1 MTVFNIDRMFQPRG
15 VAVVGASERA
25 ASLGSSLMRNL
36 IDGGYQGQ
44 IYPVHPEYEE
54 VFGLPCFPSVKAIEK
69 PVDLVVVAVPIRRVP
84 DIIRESS
91 SIGAGGAIVI
101 SAGGKE
107 TGSTGAAIE
116 ETIRRA
122 AAENHLRIVGPNCLG
137 LVCSQSRLN
146 ATFASCM
153 PYPGKVAFVSQSGAI
168 CTSVL
173 DFSLKAHIG
182 FSYFVSLGSML
193 DVDFGDMIDYVGAD
207 PNVSSIVLYIEN
219 LAHIRN
225 FMSAA
230 RRVSRIKPII
240 ALKAGRSQAGAK
252 AAASHTGALASEDAV
267 YDAAFK
273 RAGIVRVKT
282 FEELFDCSAFLAKQP
297 TPKGCRLAIV
307 TNAGG
312 PGVMAVDALADY
324 QAEPAVLEPETI
336 EALDQLL
343 PPYWSRGNP
352 VDILG
357 DASAERYQKV
367 AEVLLKARGVDGLL
381 VMLSP
386 QAMTNPSHVA
396 RVLAD
401 YFKGKRFPVFTA
413 WMGGAQVDEGRRL
426 LNHAGVST
434 FDTPER
440 AVRAFM
446 DLYRYSRNIEMLQ
459 EIPASLP
466 GRLSFNRS
474 AVRAVISQSV
484 SENSQHLT
492 EAASKKL
499 LAGYGIPVNP
509 VEIAEDVDQAAA
521 AAESMGYPVALK
533 VYSADVL
540 HKTDAG
546 GVILNV
552 ENAQGVRQAYS
563 RIMENMQKHRPEAAV
578 KGVTVQPMLDRPDYE
593 LILGVKRD
601 REFGPVLL
609 FGTGGI
615 YTEIYRDR
623 ALALPPLN
631 RLLARR
637 MMEETRIYQVL
648 KGYRGRPAA
657 DLTALEE
664 ILIRLSQ
671 LITDF
676 SQISEVDINPL
687 IISGQ
692 SALAA
697 DARVFIEWEINQA
710 PHHLVISPYPNQY
723 ETRVELPGVGR
734 LFIRPIRPED
744 APLLSEL
751 FSQLSPQSVYYRFF
765 SPMKTMS
772 RSMLARFTQID
783 YDREIAMAGIQE
795 GPEGEQMLG
804 VARVIMEWNQRDAEF
819 AVLVGD
825 QWQGRGIGAALL
837 KRCLVIAGE
846 HHIENVHGIVLP
858 ENTNMLALGRKLG
871 FEIKRRRD
879 IEAYELSLSLLQQSP
894 RPAESVGTL
903 A

>member
-1 MTVFNIDRMFQPRG
+1 
-15 VAVVGASERA
+15 
-25 ASLGSSLMRNL
+25 
-36 IDGGYQGQ
+36 
-44 IYPVHPEYEE
+44 
-54 VFGLPCFPSVKAIEK
+54 
-69 PVDLVVVAVPIRRVP
+69 
-84 DIIRESS
+84 
-91 SIGAGGAIVI
+91 
-101 SAGGKE
+101 
-107 TGSTGAAIE
+107 
-116 ETIRRA
+116 
-122 AAENHLRIVGPNCLG
+122 
-137 LVCSQSRLN
+137 
-146 ATFASCM
+146 
-153 PYPGKVAFVSQSGAI
+153 
-168 CTSVL
+168 
-173 DFSLKAHIG
+173 
-182 FSYFVSLGSML
+182 
-193 DVDFGDMIDYVGAD
+193 
-207 PNVSSIVLYIEN
+207 
-219 LAHIRN
+219 
-225 FMSAA
+225 
-230 RRVSRIKPII
+230 
-240 ALKAGRSQAGAK
+240 
-252 AAASHTGALASEDAV
+252 
-267 YDAAFK
+267 
-273 RAGIVRVKT
+273 
-282 FEELFDCSAFLAKQP
+282 
-297 TPKGCRLAIV
+297 
-307 TNAGG
+307 
-312 PGVMAVDALADY
+312 
-324 QAEPAVLEPETI
+324 
-336 EALDQLL
+336 
-343 PPYWSRGNP
+343 
-352 VDILG
+352 
-357 DASAERYQKV
+357 
-367 AEVLLKARGVDGLL
+367 
-381 VMLSP
+381 
-386 QAMTNPSHVA
+386 
-396 RVLAD
+396 
-401 YFKGKRFPVFTA
+401 
-413 WMGGAQVDEGRRL
+413 
-426 LNHAGVST
+426 
-434 FDTPER
+434 
-440 AVRAFM
+440 M

-474 AVRAVISQSV
+474 ADRAVISQSV

-509 VEIAEDVDQAAA
+509 VEIAEDADQAEA
-521 AAESMGYPVALK
+521 AAESMGYPVVLK

-563 RIMENMQKHRPEAAV
+563 RIMENMQKHRPEALIQ
-578 KGVTVQPMLDRPDYE
+578 GVTVQPMLDRPDYE

-687 IISGQ
+687 IISGP

-697 DARVFIEWEINQA
+697 DARVIIEWEMNQA

-858 ENTNMLALGRKLG
+858 ENTNMLDLGRKLG

-879 IEAYELSLSLLQQSP
+879 IEAYELSLSLVQQSP
-894 RPAESVGTL
+894 RPAESLGTL